1 MPTDSKVLVPYNV
14 LSRPSHDATPLV
26 YAGSSLSSV
35 ETNRATA
42 QRIDECQPPTLPVK
56 DEQAASVSKERL
68 NVQDML
74 EAKVN
79 ANDDPLELVWQ
90 AWQGKYEQAKA
101 FIEQGYNEQEI
112 DIQRDLITEL
122 KQAKE
127 DIVNIPAELSS
138 PVNAMISDANSK
150 SKGWIDELAKSDRAY
165 AYQLAR
171 HIDGSLKVVTE
182 ALNAFKHDQDLSLD
196 TWKKKVSARYKAKH
210 GLTEDTDNLR
220 HHITLRR
227 HAVRNRLQDVRH
239 ELESSKGK
247 MQRKGWRNTFKR
259 EDEVKDY
266 FTQVMNALEVV
277 INHLKSKQKQFD
289 PSFKDSAASMFV
301 SKAGQSKEEKRQR
314 GEHEQD
320 KESKSI
326 KLADLEVAMGEQILK
341 FEGAAVKATKS
352 TVAKMGEGAKNKMAK
367 VAMQVARTPTFVAPT
382 ALHLLHKAR
391 SPMAKGVN
399 KALNYN
405 LSDEDQIIRSIV
417 RSLCW
422 TLIQPAFRMQYDYSP
437 LLGAA
442 QSLAKSKHGVADSAD
457 VLETVTESSVATSGI
472 NKAASSQSDQGSGE
486 AEKSRQDVLEPSLK
500 KAQQASELLL
510 AQVSLGGNG
519 ALRDVLKHYQLSDL
533 TKLSEQLQS
542 LSLSEETPDT
552 NIRPSLG
559 KDVQTLKN
567 LLAQEPSNRG
577 SELNQVSVS
586 ERERL
591 VNILATIKDM
601 GLSEQRF
608 NKTVDYFLGVGQEVL
623 SEQGQESLGK
633 AVVEIED
640 ALRKGEAY
648 KKIRAMVLRLR
659 ARATKASDYSD
670 SSLDSIIHKARF
682 AGLAAQDAYDEL
694 DSLALKHTGQPL
706 GPFSRRSRV
715 AKDWGICANEVLR
728 EAGHT
733 EAELIPDTEVI
744 RHALTERDMLTGLVS
759 EKDPLGIFF
768 STRIAGEWRYA
779 YRDETIKPMSPAEY
793 AAQEKTLAEFIVSWS
808 QKRLARGVVVSFIE
822 RGMDVVGGLT
832 VTPLKIG
839 IRAGIKVSI
848 SLLRIAYDVHKIKQG
863 VMPGEDKPYKVI
875 KARITHRLE
884 QLGFKMVMIPVGST
898 VKTVFAAGVSAAAH
912 AHNAMVEKEDKV
924 KISSWTKVLGTE
936 ALLTG
941 GSVPVTLGAKT
952 AANLVMVPSPKLTT
966 EEQQVVEQIKQALA
980 GESASEE
987 LDALDESS
995 PIFDAYPSVD
1005 RGKGEYKEAVDASLE
1020 KIASTPFGRDLIES
1034 MDQQGIHITMPSD
1047 GANTSGGDHDHEPSM
1062 GNYANPD
1069 KDTVF
1074 FDPSYKPSAEDVK
1087 GRPWLDCDPSVVLF
1101 HEMLHLYYSENP
1113 IQFEVAGQTYQVGGL
1128 GDPISEHMVAGAD
1141 YVNEQKV
1148 EFRFSD
1154 QEWVKQ
1160 HLKMG
1165 KYVNE
1170 NDLRRELG
1178 QPIREDYYFDARNT
1192 GANQARFYNN
1202 GFGSEPDFNDPD
1214 GLNHDPFT
1222 QGTRLK
1228 PLPEAVTS
1236 YPGARSPT
1244 RLGDFSN
1251 KEREVWR
1258 KLSYNLPVKSATNYI
1273 GFSLSECR
1281 FIRDYSG
1288 QYQAEKLAQTIE
1300 YFHRNNL
1307 TPWYDNSADLDR
1319 DFYQR
1324 LSDVTL
1330 DNGHAIESEDI
1341 QVYLEFYGGPEKFS
1355 DDNIDSGKGEKE
1367 ARVVGMVAQ
1376 RIDDI
1381 RTGQNSIA
1389 TVYEDFYYRGFITD
1403 YFIRRNINAST
1414 PVVGHHSEGRFRQD
1428 NVHPH
1433 GQLATAPSFQ
1443 SGIQTFTNALESA
1456 GYTGPF
1462 KEVDFE
1468 ETFYWYEGQHLR
1480 DYYDAYDLA
1489 RNDHRGCIQRADRVY
1504 VYRGAEDKDLIYV
1517 SGEIL
1522 EVERVD
1528 GKPNTEIDMPQKVF
1542 NSLSGPVAIMGVD
1555 AKLILPRKKMET
1567 LMTVATRRD
1576 TADYLYIT
1584 TDENFQTVQNSD
1596 VQTVFDERL
1605 GARFEGNN
1613 RREIEEDIGYQLKYA
1628 PLMRINCES
1637 NSDKEDI
1644 RQWLNE
1650 FSSGTR
1656 GGIFGSHDCK
1666 RASTFKITKWVQNPD
1681 VFYIPLSQDDS
1692 SKYDGLMMNWVRGEV
1707 IPIPRDLKQR
1717 LTLFKTPQF
1726 RSNFT
1731 ESLSQSSIDRL
1742 LIRTG
1747 QYGLWGKMDDI
1758 SGYLSELSGASP
1770 LDKDEKIQ
1778 VLDMCLDYVA
1788 MMAVGKKTPNDDEIQ
1803 ALLDLFAFVRPD
1815 WGGKVIS
1822 DVSRSEEEALRY
1834 ESKMNNF
1841 VATMHL
1847 QPLTVRSRE
1856 HYLGQLPDKLTDFL
1870 EDKLDKDFDYHVT
1883 SASEEKTQRIIES
1896 LRDPLRWSSYVLAV
1910 GLGVAFP
1917 GFTAGVIGGMVTTF
1931 LTDTVLDIAQLETED
1946 NLEKRQQLLEGIIAK
1961 CYTSLGAEL
1970 GGAVFGPAA
1979 GKLVKWM
1986 TKTVSKKVLR
1996 ESTEEVMQ
2004 MIDNIDLRTI
2014 QEKIDIGRGVSSQN
2028 VIETRWGRIRS
2039 RVKAESPTVR
2049 ARKSPIT
2056 RELTE
2061 EQRNELL
2068 ENQMSDTLRKYST
2081 FESIVDNTVK
2091 IRDVLKAAA
2100 ILGVINELMVEVDKA
2115 LDPNI
2120 SGNAFYQIAKMW
2132 FVYSLAGASGE
2143 VLNIKTADDLLE
2155 EAMTKLDVPPQKRIE
2170 FLQKVRDERISKQRL
2185 LDDPQVQDA
2194 MAAMDSTDPVVSSTR
2209 ELIVPDGRSSQEVD
2223 YYPEDN
2229 WSDEANRIMRLLD
2242 DRDVANRARD
2252 DLTPEE
2258 TRAMRNGHQMQV
2270 QAEVH
2275 QLAPPPPPPPLVSQG
2290 QQSVRPV
2297 VQVRPRPR
2305 VSDDRKAELRSMVS
2319 SAKVK
2324 TLADYN
2330 ESMEEL
2336 RRNLKIREEQDLA
2349 IELLNTKMKNELI
2362 EAGKKKEHLF
2372 YNQSPCPLRKTQLD
2386 YNERYEKVEKGECEV
2401 PFGTDAE
2408 IKQGRKVRLQ
2418 VRSNP
2423 ENSQPPYVFRVSTD
2437 GEVLLVDEM
2446 FASVDKKSSDV
2457 TGSERLN
2464 ANEVQGYFIASE
2476 PKLMDKLKYVVQEG
2490 LAGDTKNRHLLK
2502 QAGYDFKALKKSES
2516 DPIVLK
2522 REGDTH
2528 DAFIMMLNSDNVQPT
2543 ARMLNTDFGAGLQF
2557 DREIVEIHICG
2568 PNRIVLVLGNRQG

>member
-1 MPTDSKVLVPYNV
+1 
-14 LSRPSHDATPLV
+14 
-26 YAGSSLSSV
+26 
-35 ETNRATA
+35 
-42 QRIDECQPPTLPVK
+42 
-56 DEQAASVSKERL
+56 
-68 NVQDML
+68 
-74 EAKVN
+74 
-79 ANDDPLELVWQ
+79 
-90 AWQGKYEQAKA
+90 
-101 FIEQGYNEQEI
+101 
-112 DIQRDLITEL
+112 
-122 KQAKE
+122 
-127 DIVNIPAELSS
+127 
-138 PVNAMISDANSK
+138 
-150 SKGWIDELAKSDRAY
+150 
-165 AYQLAR
+165 
-171 HIDGSLKVVTE
+171 
-182 ALNAFKHDQDLSLD
+182 
-196 TWKKKVSARYKAKH
+196 
-210 GLTEDTDNLR
+210 
-220 HHITLRR
+220 
-227 HAVRNRLQDVRH
+227 
-239 ELESSKGK
+239 
-247 MQRKGWRNTFKR
+247 
-259 EDEVKDY
+259 
-266 FTQVMNALEVV
+266 MNALEVV
-277 INHLKSKQKQFD
+277 INDLKNKQKLFD

-326 KLADLEVAMGEQILK
+326 NLADLEVAMGEQILM
-341 FEGAAVKATKS
+341 FEDAAVKATKS

-367 VAMQVARTPTFVAPT
+367 VAMQVARTPTYVAPT
-382 ALHLLHKAR
+382 AMHLLHKAR

-399 KALNYN
+399 KALNHN
-405 LSDEDQIIRSIV
+405 LSEEDQIIRSIV

-422 TLIQPAFRMQYDYSP
+422 SLIQPAFRMQYDYSP

-442 QSLAKSKHGVADSAD
+442 QSLAKSKHGAADSAD
-457 VLETVTESSVATSGI
+457 VLETVTEGSAATSGI
-472 NKAASSQSDQGSGE
+472 NKAASAQSEQGSGE
-486 AEKSRQDVLEPSLK
+486 AEKSRQEVLEPSLK
-500 KAQQASELLL
+500 KAQQASESLL

-533 TKLSEQLQS
+533 TQLSEQLQS

-552 NIRPSLG
+552 KIRPPLG

-577 SELNQVSVS
+577 AELNQISAS

-648 KKIRAMVLRLR
+648 KKVRAMALRLR

-715 AKDWGICANEVLR
+715 AKDLGMCANEVQR

-733 EAELIPDTEVI
+733 DAALIPDTEVI

-759 EKDPLGIFF
+759 DKDPLGIFF

-779 YRDETIKPMSPAEY
+779 YRDQTIKPMSPAEY

-822 RGMDVVGGLT
+822 GGMDVVGGLT
-832 VTPLKIG
+832 VTPIKIG
-839 IRAGIKVSI
+839 IRAGIKVPI
-848 SLLRIAYDVHKIKQG
+848 SLIRIGYDVHKIKQG

-884 QLGFKMVMIPVGST
+884 QLGFKMVMIPVGNT

-912 AHNAMVEKEDKV
+912 AHNAMVEKEEDKV
-924 KISSWTKVLGTE
+924 KISSWAKVLGTE

-952 AANLVMVPSPKLTT
+952 AANLVIDPSPSLTT
-966 EEQQVVEQIKQALA
+966 DEQQVVEQIKQALA
-980 GESASEE
+980 GESEPQE
-987 LDALDESS
+987 MDAVDESS
-995 PIFDAYPSVD
+995 PISNAYPGVD
-1005 RGKGEYKEAVDASLE
+1005 RGKGEYKDSVDASLA

-1034 MDQQGIHITMPSD
+1034 MDQQGIRITMPSD
-1047 GANTSGGDHDHEPSM
+1047 SAHTLEGEHNHEPSS

-1069 KDTVF
+1069 KNTVF
-1074 FDPSYKPSAEDVK
+1074 FDPSYKVSAEDVK
-1087 GRPWLDCDPSVVLF
+1087 SRPWLDCDPSIVLF
-1101 HEMLHLYYSENP
+1101 HEMLHLHYSENP
-1113 IQFEVAGQTYQVGGL
+1113 IQFEVSGQTYQVGGL

-1141 YVNEQKV
+1141 YVNDKGV

-1154 QEWVKQ
+1154 PEWVKQ
-1160 HLKMG
+1160 HLQAG
-1165 KYVNE
+1165 QYVNE
-1170 NDLRRELG
+1170 NDLRRVLN

-1192 GANQARFYNN
+1192 GANQARFYNEN
-1202 GFGSEPDFNDPD
+1202 GEDDSFGRMLYVAMNALRSDTGF
-1214 GLNHDPFT
+1214 
-1222 QGTRLK
+1222 RLPK
-1228 PLPEAVTS
+1228 M
-1236 YPGARSPT
+1236 
-1244 RLGDFSN
+1244 GDSSN
-1251 KEREVWR
+1251 KEREVWD
-1258 KLSYNLPVKSATNYI
+1258 KLADDLPIKASSQV
-1273 GFSLSECR
+1273 GFSLSESR
-1281 FIRDYSG
+1281 FIRDHSHIYSV
-1288 QYQAEKLAQTIE
+1288 EKLAHTIE
-1300 YFHRNNL
+1300 YYHRNGL
-1307 TPWYDNSADLDR
+1307 TPWYDNSAHLDR
-1319 DFYQR
+1319 DFYFR
-1324 LSDVTL
+1324 LSDITL
-1330 DNGHAIESEDI
+1330 DNGHIIKSEDI
-1341 QVYLEFYGGPEKFS
+1341 QLYLELYGGPEKFVE
-1355 DDNIDSGKGEKE
+1355 DNVDSGKGEKE

-1389 TVYEDFYYRGFITD
+1389 SVNEDFFYRSFITD
-1403 YFIRRNINAST
+1403 YFMKRNITAST
-1414 PVVGHHSEGRFRQD
+1414 PVVGYHSEGKFREG
-1428 NVHPH
+1428 NFHPH
-1433 GQLATAPSFQ
+1433 GQLTTGPNWQ
-1443 SGIQTFTNALESA
+1443 SGIQAFTVALESA

-1462 KEVDFE
+1462 KEVDFD

-1480 DYYDAYDLA
+1480 TYYDVYDLV
-1489 RNDHRGCIQRADRVY
+1489 RNDHRHCIQRADRVY
-1504 VYRGAEDKDLIYV
+1504 VYRGEEDKDLIYV
-1517 SGEIL
+1517 SGQIV
-1522 EVERVD
+1522 EVPRD
-1528 GKPNTEIDMPQKVF
+1528 NGQQNTEIDIPQEVCDT
-1542 NSLSGPVAIMGVD
+1542 LSGPVLMMGED
-1555 AKLILPRKKMET
+1555 IKLILPRKKMET

-1576 TADYLYIT
+1576 TASYTYQISNADYH
-1584 TDENFQTVQNSD
+1584 TVQNSD
-1596 VQTVFDERL
+1596 VQTEFTEKLDS
-1605 GARFEGNN
+1605 RFEGNN
-1613 RREIEEDIGYQLKYA
+1613 RRQIEEDIEYQLKYT

-1656 GGIFGSHDCK
+1656 KGVFASHECK
-1666 RASTFKITKWVQNPD
+1666 ISDINSIQNPD
-1681 VFYIPLSQDDS
+1681 VFYIPLSQGDS
-1692 SKYDGLMMNWVRGEV
+1692 TKYDGLMINWARGEV

-1726 RSNFT
+1726 RSSFT
-1731 ESLSQSSIDRL
+1731 ESLSQSNIDRL
-1742 LIRTG
+1742 SLKTG
-1747 QYGLWGKMDDI
+1747 QYSTWSKMDNI
-1758 SGYLSELSGASP
+1758 SGYLNELRSASP
-1770 LDKDEKIQ
+1770 LDMDEKIEI
-1778 VLDMCLDYVA
+1778 LNMCLDYVA
-1788 MMAVGKKTPNDDEIQ
+1788 MVAVGQKSPDDDEIQ
-1803 ALLDLFAFVRPD
+1803 ALLDLFAYVRPD
-1815 WGGKVIS
+1815 WGGKVINGL
-1822 DVSRSEEEALRY
+1822 SRSEEADILYSSR
-1834 ESKMNNF
+1834 MNNF

-1847 QPLTVRSRE
+1847 QTSYHSVEGRE
-1856 HYLGQLPDKLTDFL
+1856 YSVDQFPNKLTDFL
-1870 EDKLDKDFDYHVT
+1870 VDKLAKDFDYHVT

-1917 GFTAGVIGGMVTTF
+1917 GFAAGVIGGMVTTF

-1961 CYTSLGAEL
+1961 CYISLGAEL

-1986 TKTVSKKVLR
+1986 TKTVTKKILR

-2014 QEKIDIGRGVSSQN
+2014 QEKIDIERGVSSQN

-2039 RVKAESPTVR
+2039 RVKAENSTVR

-2081 FESIVDNTVK
+2081 FESIVDNNVK

-2185 LDDPQVQDA
+2185 LDDPQVRDA

-2209 ELIVPDGRSSQEVD
+2209 ELIVPDGRSSQEMD
-2223 YYPEDN
+2223 FYPEDN

-2252 DLTPEE
+2252 DLTPQE
-2258 TRAMRNGHQMQV
+2258 TGAMRDGHQMQV

-2275 QLAPPPPPPPLVSQG
+2275 QLAPPPPPPPPQQVSQAAPPPPLVSQG

-2305 VSDDRKAELRSMVS
+2305 VSDVGEDRKAELRSMVS

-2362 EAGKKKEHLF
+2362 
-2372 YNQSPCPLRKTQLD
+2372 
-2386 YNERYEKVEKGECEV
+2386 
-2401 PFGTDAE
+2401 
-2408 IKQGRKVRLQ
+2408 
-2418 VRSNP
+2418 
-2423 ENSQPPYVFRVSTD
+2423 
-2437 GEVLLVDEM
+2437 
-2446 FASVDKKSSDV
+2446 
-2457 TGSERLN
+2457 
-2464 ANEVQGYFIASE
+2464 
-2476 PKLMDKLKYVVQEG
+2476 
-2490 LAGDTKNRHLLK
+2490 
-2502 QAGYDFKALKKSES
+2502 
-2516 DPIVLK
+2516 
-2522 REGDTH
+2522 
-2528 DAFIMMLNSDNVQPT
+2528 
-2543 ARMLNTDFGAGLQF
+2543 
-2557 DREIVEIHICG
+2557 
-2568 PNRIVLVLGNRQG
+2568 

>member
-1 MPTDSKVLVPYNV
+1 M
-14 LSRPSHDATPLV
+14 DA
-26 YAGSSLSSV
+26 
-35 ETNRATA
+35 
-42 QRIDECQPPTLPVK
+42 IDESNPI
-56 DEQAASVSKERL
+56 S
-68 NVQDML
+68 
-74 EAKVN
+74 N
-79 ANDDPLELVWQ
+79 AYPD
-90 AWQGKYEQAKA
+90 
-101 FIEQGYNEQEI
+101 I
-112 DIQRDLITEL
+112 D
-122 KQAKE
+122 
-127 DIVNIPAELSS
+127 
-138 PVNAMISDANSK
+138 
-150 SKGWIDELAKSDRAY
+150 
-165 AYQLAR
+165 
-171 HIDGSLKVVTE
+171 
-182 ALNAFKHDQDLSLD
+182 
-196 TWKKKVSARYKAKH
+196 
-210 GLTEDTDNLR
+210 
-220 HHITLRR
+220 
-227 HAVRNRLQDVRH
+227 
-239 ELESSKGK
+239 
-247 MQRKGWRNTFKR
+247 
-259 EDEVKDY
+259 
-266 FTQVMNALEVV
+266 
-277 INHLKSKQKQFD
+277 
-289 PSFKDSAASMFV
+289 
-301 SKAGQSKEEKRQR
+301 R
-314 GEHEQD
+314 GE
-320 KESKSI
+320 
-326 KLADLEVAMGEQILK
+326 
-341 FEGAAVKATKS
+341 
-352 TVAKMGEGAKNKMAK
+352 
-367 VAMQVARTPTFVAPT
+367 
-382 ALHLLHKAR
+382 
-391 SPMAKGVN
+391 
-399 KALNYN
+399 
-405 LSDEDQIIRSIV
+405 
-417 RSLCW
+417 
-422 TLIQPAFRMQYDYSP
+422 
-437 LLGAA
+437 
-442 QSLAKSKHGVADSAD
+442 
-457 VLETVTESSVATSGI
+457 
-472 NKAASSQSDQGSGE
+472 
-486 AEKSRQDVLEPSLK
+486 
-500 KAQQASELLL
+500 
-510 AQVSLGGNG
+510 
-519 ALRDVLKHYQLSDL
+519 
-533 TKLSEQLQS
+533 
-542 LSLSEETPDT
+542 
-552 NIRPSLG
+552 
-559 KDVQTLKN
+559 
-567 LLAQEPSNRG
+567 
-577 SELNQVSVS
+577 
-586 ERERL
+586 
-591 VNILATIKDM
+591 
-601 GLSEQRF
+601 
-608 NKTVDYFLGVGQEVL
+608 
-623 SEQGQESLGK
+623 
-633 AVVEIED
+633 
-640 ALRKGEAY
+640 
-648 KKIRAMVLRLR
+648 
-659 ARATKASDYSD
+659 
-670 SSLDSIIHKARF
+670 
-682 AGLAAQDAYDEL
+682 
-694 DSLALKHTGQPL
+694 
-706 GPFSRRSRV
+706 
-715 AKDWGICANEVLR
+715 
-728 EAGHT
+728 
-733 EAELIPDTEVI
+733 
-744 RHALTERDMLTGLVS
+744 
-759 EKDPLGIFF
+759 
-768 STRIAGEWRYA
+768 
-779 YRDETIKPMSPAEY
+779 
-793 AAQEKTLAEFIVSWS
+793 
-808 QKRLARGVVVSFIE
+808 
-822 RGMDVVGGLT
+822 
-832 VTPLKIG
+832 
-839 IRAGIKVSI
+839 
-848 SLLRIAYDVHKIKQG
+848 
-863 VMPGEDKPYKVI
+863 
-875 KARITHRLE
+875 
-884 QLGFKMVMIPVGST
+884 
-898 VKTVFAAGVSAAAH
+898 
-912 AHNAMVEKEDKV
+912 
-924 KISSWTKVLGTE
+924 
-936 ALLTG
+936 
-941 GSVPVTLGAKT
+941 
-952 AANLVMVPSPKLTT
+952 
-966 EEQQVVEQIKQALA
+966 
-980 GESASEE
+980 
-987 LDALDESS
+987 
-995 PIFDAYPSVD
+995 
-1005 RGKGEYKEAVDASLE
+1005 GEYKEAVDASLK

-1034 MDQQGIHITMPSD
+1034 MNQQGIHITMPSG
-1047 GANTSGGDHDHEPSM
+1047 GANTSDDDHDHGPAV

-1074 FDPSYKPSAEDVK
+1074 FDPSYKPSAEDAK
-1087 GRPWLDCDPSVVLF
+1087 DRPWLDCDSSVVLF

-1154 QEWVKQ
+1154 PEWVKQ

-1192 GANQARFYNN
+1192 GANQARFYNH

-1214 GLNHDPFT
+1214 GLNRDLFREPP
-1222 QGTRLK
+1222 RLE
-1228 PLPEAVTS
+1228 PLPEAVMS
-1236 YPGARSPT
+1236 YPGARSST
-1244 RLGDFSN
+1244 RMGDFSN

-1258 KLSYNLPVKSATNYI
+1258 KLSYNLPVKRATNYI

-1288 QYQAEKLAQTIE
+1288 QYSAEKLAQTIE

-1307 TPWYDNSADLDR
+1307 TPWYDNSADLDH

-1389 TVYEDFYYRGFITD
+1389 TVKEDFYYRGFITD

-1428 NVHPH
+1428 NFHPH
-1433 GQLATAPSFQ
+1433 GKLATAPSFQ
-1443 SGIQTFTNALESA
+1443 SGIQAFTNALESA

-1480 DYYDAYDLA
+1480 GYYDAYDLA

-1576 TADYLYIT
+1576 TADYLYKT

-1596 VQTVFDERL
+1596 VQAVFDERL

-1613 RREIEEDIGYQLKYA
+1613 RREIEEEIERLLKYA
-1628 PLMRINCES
+1628 SLMKIHSES
-1637 NSDKEDI
+1637 DSDREDI
-1644 RQWLNE
+1644 QQWLIE

-1666 RASTFKITKWVQNPD
+1666 RASTFTITKWVQNPD

-1707 IPIPRDLKQR
+1707 ILIPRDLKQR

-1747 QYGLWGKMDDI
+1747 QYGLWGNMDDI

-1788 MMAVGKKTPNDDEIQ
+1788 MMVVGQKTPDDDEIQ

-1856 HYLGQLPDKLTDFL
+1856 HYVGQLPDKLTDFL

-2014 QEKIDIGRGVSSQN
+2014 QEKIDIERGVSSQN

-2039 RVKAESPTVR
+2039 RVKAENPTVR

-2115 LDPNI
+2115 LDPDI

-2223 YYPEDN
+2223 YYLEDN

-2252 DLTPEE
+2252 DLTLQE
-2258 TRAMRNGHQMQV
+2258 TGAMRDGHQMQV

-2275 QLAPPPPPPPLVSQG
+2275 QLAPPPPPPPSQQVSQAAPPPPPPSQQVSQAAPPPPPPPPLVSQG

-2305 VSDDRKAELRSMVS
+2305 VSDVGDDRKAELRSMVS

-2423 ENSQPPYVFRVSTD
+2423 ENSQSPYVFRVSTD

-2522 REGDTH
+2522 REDDTH